1 MNAKIILTILLLSI
15 LFSCKKKIEDVPAA
29 QNTYCSKLVQPT
41 VGTETWSYDAQ
52 NKPILKVFVSADE
65 NVNASYNYRIL
76 KYTANG
82 SIEEAIYDYVSPS
95 RQDIKVVNTFNAEG
109 KVIREDFYNIS
120 TQALQSYSTAIYST
134 GSVRV
139 NRFTAAV
146 LSSYVLYT
154 LSADGKNLDELKSYS
169 ANNVLSF
176 SEKYANFDMQKSFQS
191 LYPIG
196 FGLGAAST
204 NNSRT
209 ILSTIPPNTYTYNYN
224 YEYNA
229 DGYVTKRINT
239 ATGSMV
245 TFEYIKR

>member
-1 MNAKIILTILLLSI
+1 
-15 LFSCKKKIEDVPAA
+15 VPAA

-52 NKPILKVFVSADE
+52 NKPILKVFASADE

-76 KYTANG
+76 KYTASG
-82 SIEEAIYDYVSPS
+82 SIEEAIYDYVSPN

-139 NRFTAAV
+139 NRFTPAAV
-146 LSSYVLYT
+146 LTSYILYT
-154 LSADGKNLDELKSYS
+154 LTADGKNLDETKSYS
-169 ANNVLSF
+169 ANNVLSY
-176 SEKYANFDMQKSFQS
+176 SEKNSNFDTQKSFES

-196 FGLGAAST
+196 YGFGTAIT

-209 ILSTIPPNTYTYNYN
+209 IILNVPPNTFNYN
-224 YEYNA
+224 YTFEYNS

-239 ATGSMV
+239 TTGSII